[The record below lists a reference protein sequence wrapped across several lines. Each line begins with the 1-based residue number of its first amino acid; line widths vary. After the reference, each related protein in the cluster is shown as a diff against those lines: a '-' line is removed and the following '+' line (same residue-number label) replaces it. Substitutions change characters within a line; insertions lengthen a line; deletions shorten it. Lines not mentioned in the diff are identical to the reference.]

1 MMRVDK
7 LKLIYVDP
15 PKTGSQ
21 SMDRLFEHYYGG
33 TQIKFT
39 RRTDKHSKKIP
50 SDCQDYNIAAT
61 VRNPYTRAYSL
72 YNMDVNKNISHFGVR
87 LDNFKNYITDV
98 IELCKQKPNSSNL
111 RVYRYYNLTNYLREF
126 NVKLLIKM
134 EDIHTHIKE
143 LKLNNAFGN
152 VDNIHAN
159 AGTYPENKTWRN
171 VETPELISLINT
183 WAESDFDNYGY
194 IKL

>member
-21 SMDRLFEHYYGG
+21 SIDRLFEHYYGG
-33 TQIKFT
+33 THIKFT

-50 SDCQDYNIAAT
+50 SDCEDYNIAAT

-87 LDNFKNYITDV
+87 LDSFKNYISDV
-98 IELCKQKPNSSNL
+98 IDLCKQKPNSNNL

-126 NVKLLIKM
+126 NLKVLIKM
-134 EDIHTHIKE
+134 EDIHIHLKE
-143 LKLNNAFGN
+143 MK
-152 VDNIHAN
+152 VYNIHAN
-159 AGTYPENKTWRN
+159 AGAYPANKTWRN
-171 VETPELISLINT
+171 VQTPELIDLINT
-183 WAESDFDNYGY
+183 WAAPDFENYGY